1 MTGSHAS
8 RARLALAAISRIDS
22 RRSRGN
28 VIVAVVAVL
37 LGLAPALLLPAP
49 ALAAP
54 PSPKELTV
62 QEVLAKSIAA
72 RGGLQQLHAVETRRE
87 SGTLELGPGNVW
99 PLTIEHKRPN
109 RMRMEISLQG
119 TKLIRVFDGV
129 HGWQKQPQSPAPEAL
144 SADDLHNIANEADF
158 DNVLVDTAAK
168 GKAVLLG
175 KEPAPAAGAGHAA
188 GTAGAAAHDVYRV
201 QVTLL
206 GGDVFI
212 YSIDAVSFLPVHW
225 EGGRTINGKLV
236 TFVSDYND
244 YREVGGTRYAFQIV
258 SSIKGSAQN
267 QKLTY
272 SKIELNVP
280 IEDARFTPAT
290 MMPAAPPAA
299 APSPVA
305 PAAPAGP
312 PGAAPTPA
320 PKPAPTP
327 APKPAPASPPPAAAA
342 PPPAPGAAQPPPAAT
357 PPPPRGRR

>member
-8 RARLALAAISRIDS
+8 RARLALAAISRIAA
-22 RRSRGN
+22 RRTRGD
-28 VIVAVVAVL
+28 VTVAVVSVL
-37 LGLAPALLLPAP
+37 VGLAPALLLPAP

-54 PSPKELTV
+54 PAPKELTV
-62 QEVLAKSIAA
+62 QEVLAKSITA

-99 PLTIEHKRPN
+99 PLTVEHKRPN

-144 SADDLHNIANEADF
+144 AGDDLHNIANEADF

-175 KEPAPAAGAGHAA
+175 KEAAPAAGAGSAA
-188 GTAGAAAHDVYRV
+188 TIATTAGAASAAAHDVYRV

-206 GGDVFI
+206 SGDVFI

-225 EGGRTINGKLV
+225 EGGRMINGKLV

-290 MMPAAPPAA
+290 MMPAAPP
-299 APSPVA
+299 
-305 PAAPAGP
+305 PAA
-312 PGAAPTPA
+312 TP
-320 PKPAPTP
+320 
-327 APKPAPASPPPAAAA
+327 PPPAATA
-342 PPPAPGAAQPPPAAT
+342 PPPAPGTAQPPPAAT
-357 PPPPRGRR
+357 PPPPPRGRQ